1 MSEPKARWCPSCGR
15 EWTTDT
21 AACTDCLV
29 ELVDDLA
36 ATKTCRHC
44 GEVWPARMK
53 SCPNCLAELQPDPAA
68 AAQAI
73 AATLVRGFYLPRPA
87 HLPPF
92 RDGPDCTLLRATQHS
107 SLIFVGAD
115 GLMEADVEGRDA
127 SAVPPLACRDLDGTE
142 LFRLERYQ
150 AAKNGLVAI
159 GADGAPIGTY
169 LKRPDLLEG
178 IIDVRD
184 ETSAPVAILRRPSS
198 RTDFSFELVRT
209 GGPTV
214 ARVNM
219 FDIDLDGTVDD
230 QWTFHTVSPDG
241 LPLSALAAVALLLAA
256 KVLLGRQLPTST
268 VERKGTWGWE
278 NALLGDE

>member
-1 MSEPKARWCPSCGR
+1 MG
-15 EWTTDT
+15 T

-44 GEVWPARMK
+44 GQTWPARMK
-53 SCPNCLAELQPDPAA
+53 SCPECLAELQPDPAA

-87 HLPPF
+87 GLPPF
-92 RDGPDCTLLRATQHS
+92 RDGPDCTLLRATQQS
-107 SLIFVGAD
+107 SLIFVSSD
-115 GLMEADVEGRDA
+115 GLLEADVEGRDA
-127 SAVPPLACRDLDGTE
+127 RAVPPLQCRDLDGTE

-150 AAKNGLVAI
+150 AARSALVAI

-169 LKRPDLLEG
+169 LKRPDLLQG

-184 ETSAPVAILRRPSS
+184 GTSAPVAVLRRPSTRS
-198 RTDFSFELVRT
+198 DHSFDLVRT

-219 FDIDLDGTVDD
+219 FDVDLEGLVDD
-230 QWTFHTVSPDG
+230 QWSLQTVSADG
-241 LPLSALAAVALLLAA
+241 LPVSALAAVALLLAA
-256 KVLLGRQLPTST
+256 KVLLGRPTPTST
-268 VERKGTWGWE
+268 VEKKGNWGWE
-278 NALLGDE
+278 DALLGDE